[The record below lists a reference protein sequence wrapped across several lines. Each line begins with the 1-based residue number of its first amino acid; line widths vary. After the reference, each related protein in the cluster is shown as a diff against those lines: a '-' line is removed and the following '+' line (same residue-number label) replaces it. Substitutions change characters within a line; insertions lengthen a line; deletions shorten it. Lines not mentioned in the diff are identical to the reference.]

1 MRKQRRKN
9 AKSFIDLSKG
19 LVADDCTISVSSI
32 VPRNDK
38 LNSKAAEVNFYLERM
53 CSNLNMHFIDNAKVT
68 NPKQHLNN
76 SKLLLNLKALA
87 KLCDLF
93 INSIKKIYSI
103 WFPHAQSRS
112 SHGRDLTE
120 IRNKL
125 ADDKIDCVLEKV
137 TVTTTLN
144 IT

>member
-1 MRKQRRKN
+1 
-9 AKSFIDLSKG
+9 
-19 LVADDCTISVSSI
+19 
-32 VPRNDK
+32 
-38 LNSKAAEVNFYLERM
+38 
-53 CSNLNMHFIDNAKVT
+53 MHFIDNAKVT
-68 NPKQHLNN
+68 NPKKHLNN

-93 INSIKKIYSI
+93 INSIKKIYSV
-103 WFPHAQSRS
+103 WFPHAQYWS
-112 SHGRDLTE
+112 SHGRDLAE